1 MNDGIQVLD
10 PLFLLISAE
19 ACWQCRAPQTVIA
32 IGAHRLI
39 DEYGE
44 VGDSRGLILL
54 SNITAMPAHVWEY
67 IRARNP
73 RYVLRQSRTAEST
86 YYANTCECGA
96 LIGDFYLFSEPG
108 GAFFPLSPNEAAGI
122 KYHRMPFDGPFAFEC
137 SYSQGPGDAI
147 LAHGIN
153 ESA

>member
-1 MNDGIQVLD
+1 MSDGIQVFG
-10 PLFLLISAE
+10 PLFLLSSTE
-19 ACWQCRAPQTVIA
+19 ACWKCGTRQTVSGL
-32 IGAHRLI
+32 GAHRLM
-39 DEYGE
+39 DEVGE
-44 VGDSRGLILL
+44 VGDSSGLILL
-54 SNITAMPAHVWEY
+54 SNIATMPAEVCEY
-67 IRARNP
+67 MQARNP

-108 GAFFPLSPNEAAGI
+108 GAFFPLSPNEAGLI
-122 KYHRMPFDGPFAFEC
+122 KYHRIPFDGSFAFEC

-147 LAHGIN
+147 LVHGIN